1 MKKIMVVLLAIAATM
16 NVMALTVTSR
26 AKITMT
32 CPGQTAIAYV
42 AEIAEYAEGVDPSS
56 TLLYDDGAQI
66 SIYTIYGGSNYEKFY
81 AKTIANDYLG
91 FKTMAGVTDYTLT
104 FTQVAGTMTIYDQ
117 VADQLVN
124 VTEGGTYNFTA
135 AAGST
140 IDDRFIINYVPS
152 APTICHRYGKLQVFG
167 CNGMTVKVLNM
178 DGSATSIADTN
189 VTTNL
194 EVDID
199 LAGLAAGQYKVEW
212 NSKTLII
219 DVK

>member
-1 MKKIMVVLLAIAATM
+1 MKKTLVIMLALAATM

-42 AEIAEYAEGVDPSS
+42 AEVAEYAEGVDPSS

-66 SIYTIYGGSNYEKFY
+66 SIYTTYSGSNYEKFY

-104 FTQVAGTMTIYDQ
+104 FNQVAGTMTIYDQ
-117 VADQLVN
+117 VADQLIN

-135 AAGST
+135 TANT
-140 IDDRFIINYVPS
+140 RVEDRFIINYVPS
-152 APTICHRYGKLQVFG
+152 APKICHRYGALQVYG
-167 CNGMTVKVLNM
+167 SKDMIVKVLNM
-178 DGSATSIADTN
+178 DGTATSIADTN
-189 VTTNL
+189 ITTNS
-194 EVDID
+194 EVEIP
-199 LAGLAAGQYKVEW
+199 LTGLAAGQYKVEW